1 MYLPGAGYPKEIL
14 NKSYQDWTP
23 EEAELVRRHF
33 LGPLLHDRRFSE
45 MPLGAIAS
53 QIWGLRNLV
62 DEDEEKLMYMA
73 QNYSEYSKRVN
84 NSFTRSPG
92 HQKIVDWMKAAEAE
106 AAVENSPA
114 TSAPIQDS

>member
-33 LGPLLHDRRFSE
+33 LGPLLHDRRYWDASLE
-45 MPLGAIAS
+45 KIAS
-53 QIWGLRNLV
+53 MIFTLRNPE
-62 DEDEEKLMYMA
+62 DKDEEELRDLA
-73 QNYSEYSKRVN
+73 LSYSGYLEKIN
-84 NSFTRSPG
+84 HSFTRSPG

-106 AAVENSPA
+106 AAAASSPA

>member
-23 EEAELVRRHF
+23 QEAELVRRHF

-45 MPLGAIAS
+45 MCLGDIAC
-53 QIWGLRNLV
+53 QIDSLRNLV
-62 DEDEEKLMYMA
+62 DEDEMKLRDMA
-73 QNYSEYSKRVN
+73 LSHSGYLERIN

-106 AAVENSPA
+106 AAAASSPA